1 MNHCDWRVTFTK
13 LPKGV
18 STPAT
23 ESDAQNSTEADGA
36 LGLPPHGTMARS
48 LWSALRL
55 VRIEGG
61 RSIGKTS
68 RLQID

>member
-23 ESDAQNSTEADGA
+23 ESDAHSFCYVK
-36 LGLPPHGTMARS
+36 S
-48 LWSALRL
+48 
-55 VRIEGG
+55 
-61 RSIGKTS
+61 
-68 RLQID
+68 